1 LLIVRIEDV
10 KKAKTIHKKFVQKP
24 AKNAANINKNPFPK
38 LYIKN
43 EMLGRVKR
51 EIELEEFKKRRAVER
66 NKGAVALKKS
76 KSVSTIAKK
85 SRNNQFH
92 SNKLPTC
99 KIFKLMRIALSEFED
114 LDMGL
119 LEQMFDSES
128 QNS

>member
-1 LLIVRIEDV
+1 M
-10 KKAKTIHKKFVQKP
+10 QKP
-24 AKNAANINKNPFPK
+24 AKNAANINKNPHPK

-66 NKGAVALKKS
+66 KKGAVALKKS

-85 SRNNQFH
+85 SRNN
-92 SNKLPTC
+92 KLPTC
-99 KIFKLMRIALSEFED
+99 KNFKLMRIALTEFED
-114 LDMGL
+114 LDMDL